1 MNITIDTKDNAAPA
15 VARLAAKLGDRTSLH
30 KAIAAGVLIPVQKQL
45 RANAQSNKNKF
56 GARSSF
62 WNRMLSSTIA
72 IGTGDAA
79 TVRMPPEM
87 GLRVHGGTVKPKA
100 AKMLAIPAVKEAYG
114 KSPRDFDDLRWA
126 PYGQGALVQ
135 REQTRLTKSGGKGR
149 TIGGRI
155 FFWLVKSAT
164 ITGNRDL
171 IPSDATILEAV
182 RAKIA
187 SYTRAEATA

>member
-1 MNITIDTKDNAAPA
+1 MNITIDTKDKAAPA
-15 VARLAAKLGDRTSLH
+15 VARLASKLGDRTSLH
-30 KAIAAGVLIPVQKQL
+30 KAIAAGVLIPVQKQF
-45 RANAQSNKNKF
+45 RANAQTNKNKF

-87 GLRVHGGTVKPKA
+87 GLRVHGGTVKPKS

-126 PYGQGALVQ
+126 PYGEGALVQ
-135 REQTRLTKSGGKGR
+135 REQTRLTKSGGR
-149 TIGGRI
+149 TIVGRV

-164 ITGNRDL
+164 ITGNRAL

-187 SYTRAEATA
+187 SYTRAEVTA